1 MSMVGRTTGARPA
14 VRRTSAVGGGPRERD
29 VGGAR
34 PVFDDRLGNAAST
47 RTGSRKSK
55 FNKQSSQA
63 RSIGGRCI
71 LSSSWRALLAWA
83 R

>member
-47 RTGSRKSK
+47 RTGSAAANLGVHR
-55 FNKQSSQA
+55 
-63 RSIGGRCI
+63 
-71 LSSSWRALLAWA
+71 LAPA
-83 R
+83 TGTAGTS